1 LPESYFASSKT
12 SEKNQVPPLRRQ
24 FAALLFALAVYP
36 AAAGAQELVSTRC
49 HESEVTLDATHNAAK
64 LEDCGDVTAPNLL
77 WHLDRIDQRDGAL
90 DGLYRRRSLGGG
102 SVVYV
107 MDTGV
112 MASHKEFATA
122 AGGSRVIAGFDATQ
136 TVSIGSSTCVSAN
149 KSLMPCFANAAE
161 LVGASHGTS
170 VASLVAGQNVGVA
183 PEALIVSVRVMN
195 ESALAT
201 TRTYLDGLN
210 GIIVHA
216 WDPSTPQFRTAVV
229 NISGWVVEKLASNHD
244 ASRVT
249 FAVVEQKI
257 RDMINGVEAH
267 GRPDPNG
274 KRFLFVVAGN
284 NVDNGCG
291 RSGIVDR
298 FPATLGK
305 EIEGLITVGGM
316 TADNSWWPGAC
327 HGGLEIL
334 APSRGIFSASIT
346 ATDHYRGTKPNL
358 RSGTSF
364 AAPIISGI
372 AARLLSEN
380 PNLTPPELEAIIT
393 STPSRIV
400 NPEVGRADGKVA
412 FVQDAPAVLTAA
424 HAAPTALLVRLEP

>member
-1 LPESYFASSKT
+1 MRITVACAVLLSAVLPLRAADSDFVSTYCRETEVPLDAVHFASKLAGC
-12 SEKNQVPPLRRQ
+12 SEDSHV
-24 FAALLFALAVYP
+24 
-36 AAAGAQELVSTRC
+36 
-49 HESEVTLDATHNAAK
+49 D
-64 LEDCGDVTAPNLL
+64 LL
-77 WHLDRIDQRDGAL
+77 WHLDRIDQLDANL
-90 DGLYRRRSLGGG
+90 DGKYHRHHFGAG

-112 MASHKEFATA
+112 LASHVEF
-122 AGGSRVIAGFDATQ
+122 GNRVIAGLDLTGSL
-136 TVSIGSSTCVSAN
+136 VVGSSSCRSPN
-149 KSLMPCFANAAE
+149 KALQPCYSNWNE

-183 PEALIVSVRVMN
+183 PEAMIVSVRVMN

-210 GIIVHA
+210 AIIRHA
-216 WDPSTPQFRTAVV
+216 YDPNTPQFRTAVV
-229 NISGWVVEKLASNHD
+229 NISGWVLEKLASMPD
-244 ASRVT
+244 PAPVPYA
-249 FAVVEQKI
+249 AVERKI
-257 RDMINGVEAH
+257 REMVAGVDAQ

-291 RSGIVDR
+291 RAGVVDR

-316 TADNSWWPGAC
+316 TEENGWWPGAC
-327 HGGLEIL
+327 RGGLEIL
-334 APSRGIFSASIT
+334 APSQDIFSASIT
-346 ATDHYRGTKPNL
+346 ANDHYRGRSPNL

-372 AARLLSEN
+372 AARILSEN
-380 PNLTPPELEAIIT
+380 PFLTPPEIESIIE
-393 STPSRIV
+393 STPSRIFD
-400 NPEVGRADGKVA
+400 PDPARADGKVA
-412 FVQDAPAVLTAA
+412 FVQDAPSPAVMTARV
-424 HAAPTALLVRLEP
+424 AP